1 MSFDSVRKHNR
12 RYTKSPGL
20 SVLEPVL
27 ASDEGYGGKN
37 RDRNGG
43 EEAKIRGNEGGAE
56 NTGVAEGGLSSKTHS
71 KSTVTWANE
80 EDDTEM
86 AGTIRGKTN
95 QQEEDF
101 LVKWQ
106 LPGNLD
112 AVTAKRQITTL
123 LGELMSS
130 FNDVTF
136 IDHKKREWRFNEKD
150 DYEKFLKE
158 VNKATIQVHPV
169 KNQQQKIIRWI
180 TITKFRATSKISDWK
195 NNDFFYD
202 QVLEFKAY
210 IFPHPFKYDEWD
222 ITSIGFLKNTH
233 TTHVTQEYLH
243 DLISEYIQPHDINLP
258 KFQLIPQKIT
268 NQERTATT
276 RAYTVQCAKSDAKRM
291 SELLTKG
298 EFRTTQMFIPFKYK
312 RSQPD
317 LFTKCIKQQNEV
329 YYKTWVVKLEGISK
343 EVMHF
348 MVGEIQSM
356 AGVYQVVPTKKIQQ
370 SGEWKILVE
379 QAKSPFIHRQLEEK
393 WQNIM
398 SNVPQN
404 FLENSPASWS
414 LPRIS
419 SQKIRD
425 YQDDASND
433 SYGSLLTNGTNDTN
447 DSVMTYGDD
456 ILHELPEEYKYPS
469 YAAVA
474 APPTST
480 ATTTTTSSP
489 TVSDLSEWQK
499 EKSELEALVK
509 RQESMLAQFQA
520 EQTSMI
526 REMQHAH
533 TLLINQ
539 LKTDQA
545 TQIDKLQADIEV
557 KVSRSK
563 DLEDQLAQAIDLA
576 YKRHSREDE
585 MLDKFEK
592 LMKHFPVTDA
602 MNPTET
608 PAYATEL
615 ALYEKPHTTPPRT
628 NTSKESPPPKKANTN
643 SSPQRNIYNI
653 FKPPSGRVLRSSHK
667 HMPSPTRLLTQ
678 PMDEDDDSDRP
689 MPMAALGK
697 KQE

>member
-1 MSFDSVRKHNR
+1 M
-12 RYTKSPGL
+12 
-20 SVLEPVL
+20 
-27 ASDEGYGGKN
+27 ASTTSKN
-37 RDRNGG
+37 HS
-43 EEAKIRGNEGGAE
+43 
-56 NTGVAEGGLSSKTHS
+56 TSSKKHLQ
-71 KSTVTWANE
+71 STITWANE

-86 AGTIRGKTN
+86 AGTTRGKIDR
-95 QQEEDF
+95 QEDDF

-112 AVTAKRQITTL
+112 VATAKKQITTL

-130 FNDVTF
+130 FNDVTL
-136 IDHKKREWRFNEKD
+136 IDQKKREWKYNEND

-158 VNKATIQVHPV
+158 VSSATFQVHPM
-169 KNQQQKIIRWI
+169 KNQQQKILRWV
-180 TITKFRATSKISDWK
+180 TITKVRAASRISDWK

-210 IFPHPFKYDEWD
+210 IFPHPFKYEEWD

-243 DLISEYIQPHDINLP
+243 ELISAYIQPHDSNP
-258 KFQLIPQKIT
+258 PTFQLIPQKIT
-268 NQERTATT
+268 NQERNATT
-276 RAYTVQCAKSDAKRM
+276 RAYTVQCAKTDAKKM
-291 SELLTKG
+291 GELLTKG
-298 EFRTTQMFIPFKYK
+298 EFRTTQMFIPFRYK

-348 MVGEIQSM
+348 ILGEIQSM
-356 AGVYQVVPTKKIQQ
+356 AGVYQVVPTRKIQV

-404 FLENSPASWS
+404 FLEKSPASWS
-414 LPRIS
+414 APRIS
-419 SQKIRD
+419 SQKIRE

-433 SYGSLLTNGTNDTN
+433 SYGSLLTNGTND
-447 DSVMTYGDD
+447 SVMTYGEDL
-456 ILHELPEEYKYPS
+456 LHELPEEYKFPS
-469 YAAVA
+469 YAVAA
-474 APPTST
+474 APPASTVT
-480 ATTTTTSSP
+480 ATTISSP

-509 RQESMLAQFQA
+509 RQESMLEKFQA
-520 EQTSMI
+520 EQTIVI
-526 REMQHAH
+526 REMQQAHA
-533 TLLINQ
+533 LLINQ
-539 LKTDQA
+539 LKTDQ
-545 TQIDKLQADIEV
+545 TSQIDRLQADIEA

-576 YKRHSREDE
+576 YKRNSREDE

-592 LMKHFPVTDA
+592 LMKHFPVNDETTH
-602 MNPTET
+602 TET
-608 PAYATEL
+608 TAYTTQL
-615 ALYEKPHTTPPRT
+615 AMYEKPLHY
-628 NTSKESPPPKKANTN
+628 A
-643 SSPQRNIYNI
+643 QR
-653 FKPPSGRVLRSSHK
+653 
-667 HMPSPTRLLTQ
+667 
-678 PMDEDDDSDRP
+678 
-689 MPMAALGK
+689 A
-697 KQE
+697 